1 MLESVFIMFIAMGFV
16 LFILGIE
23 RHSITYSITSVL
35 MWIVILAGQ
44 IYIEVPNDT
53 SYGEPAFYGVAIG
66 FIVVNIIWIVIQQMG
81 TVKEGELRPPHL
93 R

>member
-23 RHSITYSITSVL
+23 RYSITYSITSIL

-44 IYIEVPNDT
+44 LYIEVPNDVAY
-53 SYGEPAFYGVAIG
+53 SEPAFYGVGLG
-66 FIVVNIIWIVIQQMG
+66 FIIVNIIWIVIQQMG
-81 TVKEGELRPPHL
+81 TVNEGRNRPPHL